1 MTHQIGKHYAYHP
14 SMNNGQGGTPNGG
27 PRVNPNANKTQFK
40 PSAADRI
47 AMNWH
52 SGRNEAGRPLDYSA
66 GSLPTFAPDKDID
79 VPRLK
84 FPA

>member
-1 MTHQIGKHYAYHP
+1 MTHKIGQHYAYHP
-14 SMNNGQGGTPNGG
+14 QMGNGQGSTGNGG
-27 PRVNPNANKTQFK
+27 LRVNPNANKTQFK

-47 AMNWH
+47 AISWNT
-52 SGRNEAGRPLDYSA
+52 GRNEAGRPADYSS
-66 GSLPTFAPDKDID
+66 GSLPTFAPDKDIE